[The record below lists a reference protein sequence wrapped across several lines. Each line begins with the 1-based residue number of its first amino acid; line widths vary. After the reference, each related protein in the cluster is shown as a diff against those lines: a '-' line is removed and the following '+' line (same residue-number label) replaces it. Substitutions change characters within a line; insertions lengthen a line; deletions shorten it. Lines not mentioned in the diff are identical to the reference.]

1 MIIELT
7 DYGGFKMANIVISDL
22 GKCEDLNAGALA
34 SVRGGGVASG
44 QLFSFLM
51 DGGKGIG
58 GVPTVLNQ
66 NFEINQF
73 FTEVNN
79 FVTNVQNTNNQ
90 LQLINVNVESVFDS
104 VVGVNLNQ
112 GQVGTNNS

>member
-1 MIIELT
+1 
-7 DYGGFKMANIVISDL
+7 MANIVISDL

-51 DGGKGIG
+51 DGGRGI
-58 GVPTVLNQ
+58 GVPTVLTQ

-79 FVTNVQNTNNQ
+79 HITEVQNTNNQ
-90 LQLINVNVESVFDS
+90 LQFINVNVESVFDS
-104 VVGVNLNQ
+104 TVGVNLNQ
-112 GQVGTNNS
+112 GQVGTNSS